1 PNGDNGQGR
10 EPHWAPR
17 SPRGRAGSPEP
28 AGSPETRIR
37 MGRNLA
43 GATGER
49 EMARYKGKHRKSSNM
64 GRNAAR
70 VAFAGAVM
78 AAPVAIAAP
87 ASAADWDLL
96 AQCESSGNWSI
107 NTGNGYYGGL
117 QFSQSTWEAFGGTQ
131 YAPNAAQA
139 SREQQIAIAEK
150 VLAAQGPNAWPGCTA
165 KVNWTSGTTT
175 DVSSGSSSSSSSSSS
190 ESSSSSSSSSSE
202 SSSSSSSS
210 SSESSSSQSQ
220 SSVKTSGAD
229 YTVQPGDTL

>member
-1 PNGDNGQGR
+1 
-10 EPHWAPR
+10 
-17 SPRGRAGSPEP
+17 
-28 AGSPETRIR
+28 
-37 MGRNLA
+37 
-43 GATGER
+43 
-49 EMARYKGKHRKSSNM
+49 MARYKGKHRKSSNM

-190 ESSSSSSSSSSE
+190 ESSSS
-202 SSSSSSSS
+202 
-210 SSESSSSQSQ
+210 QSQ

-229 YTVQPGDTL
+229 YTVQPGDTLSAIGQKFGVSYQKIYERNSDVIEDPNLIFPGQKLDIK

>member
-1 PNGDNGQGR
+1 
-10 EPHWAPR
+10 
-17 SPRGRAGSPEP
+17 
-28 AGSPETRIR
+28 
-37 MGRNLA
+37 
-43 GATGER
+43 
-49 EMARYKGKHRKSSNM
+49 MARYKGKHRKSSNM

-229 YTVQPGDTL
+229 YTVQPGDTLSAIGQKFGVSYQKIYERNSDVIEDPNLIFPGQKLDIK